1 MNHLFLYIILFLLIL
16 IGAGFTFMFLL
27 KKYAC
32 RRNEFTPKLI
42 LFSLLSTI
50 IISIFAGIYCLN
62 LLFSKD
68 DSIDSLSRP
77 NIGEGDKTVSI
88 NVDSEIYS
96 GTLDIELQEKKLTF
110 EEALEIFSKYR
121 ADLDKSILGDNTSFL
136 KVTKPLNF
144 PTSIGDE
151 NISISWYI
159 SNPNIIDYTG
169 NILVENLLTENE
181 NLEVIATLK
190 LGEHTAEICYSITVY
205 KASLSLKDELLSYI
219 NTFINDEAL
228 LNNDQVILPSKM
240 DNISLSFYSKNS
252 SLPPIFFYFINDFHT
267 YTIYYT

>member
-1 MNHLFLYIILFLLIL
+1 MNHLFLYIILFLSIL
-16 IGAGFTFMFLL
+16 ICASFSFIFSL

-32 RRNEFTPKLI
+32 KRNEFKPKLI
-42 LFSLLSTI
+42 LFSLLSTV

-77 NIGEGDKTVSI
+77 NIGEGDKTISI

-121 ADLDKSILGDNTSFL
+121 ADLDKSVLGDNTSFL
-136 KVTKPLNF
+136 MVTKPLNF
-144 PTSIGDE
+144 PTSIGTE

-169 NILVENLLTENE
+169 DILIENLLTENE
-181 NLEVIATLK
+181 NVEIIATLK

-205 KASLSLKDELLSYI
+205 KTSPSKKDELSSYI
-219 NTFINDEAL
+219 NTFINDESL
-228 LNNDQVILPSKM
+228 INSNQVNLPSKM
-240 DNISLSFYSKNS
+240 DNISLNFYSKNS
-252 SLPPIFFYFINDFHT
+252 SLPPIFFYYTNNFHT
-267 YTIYYT
+267 YTISYT